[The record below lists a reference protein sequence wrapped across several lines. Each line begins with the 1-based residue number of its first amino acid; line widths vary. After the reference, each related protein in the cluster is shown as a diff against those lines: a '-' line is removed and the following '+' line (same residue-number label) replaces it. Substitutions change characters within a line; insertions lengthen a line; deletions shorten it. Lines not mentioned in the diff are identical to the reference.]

1 MEELPQVDM
10 QSDKLNSV
18 IMEIFNGNA
27 ILFVGAGFSKGAVG
41 FDDDIPTAERLAEI
55 ILKLMNRSTDS
66 KNPKDLA
73 HISDYFINSFCKQN
87 ESKLDEF
94 IAMMK
99 RTFKVTEPKKYHLDI
114 VSVPWKFIYTTN
126 YDDVIEQSGRAIKKM
141 VEPLDLECEI
151 PKYDNKTTYCLH
163 INGRIENLKKDS
175 LDNSFKL
182 THSSYLS
189 SDGFGSQYPEWK
201 SHFTNDLVYNS
212 TVAIFIG
219 YSLYDIEIEKILQ
232 QNSSIKDKVIF
243 IQPQKSI
250 EQENDID
257 DYKYKKYGHLF
268 KIGVEEFVNKL
279 MKYKNSLNE
288 DTQHFISNNITCFKK
303 YNLVFDKNTNI
314 NIDDRKI
321 RNFFVRGALEDAIL
335 QKETISNI
343 NNSLYLVNRKSY
355 IDEALKILENHNFL
369 FVLGDMGNGKTVFLK
384 QLATI
389 IVQKGFKVYFL
400 TNRRNISTYKKEI
413 ETISNNVTNT
423 TYVFIDSY
431 TNFSNLISD
440 ILPKQYKN
448 IKYVLSSREREHH
461 KYINNCSIINKI
473 PELFIDKL
481 DSSNIEQFCTIIN
494 NLAAWDLMGR
504 GKQIQINRIHNRC
517 KGEISNILIDIFES
531 EQMSSRIKESFANFL
546 QKPTIRKHLFV
557 VCLLN
562 VMNIPISIALIE
574 YILDDYDLEIFRGD
588 VFDYLVK
595 IDILD
600 EGNEIK
606 PKSAVFCQFV
616 LKHIFGADY
625 VIKESLQLLK
635 SLSNKRDSNI
645 LYGSD
650 GYKVKTNLF
659 KFNFIESILPEKGK
673 REKLREYYENI
684 KIDMPKMVDRSQYWL
699 QYAMCFIAYDAIED
713 FKEAQRYLDA
723 AYNVSSNKED
733 NRYVYKIDNQQARL
747 YVKQSVK
754 ENDYKKAFDYFKKA
768 DTKLSRQKN
777 DRYKFKVLRDYLN
790 CIEQHREFFVKDES
804 MAKEIC
810 SICNKHLKLINNDI
824 DIDFDSYSRRG
835 QAKSALEKI
844 IHIFSGDSK

>member
-1 MEELPQVDM
+1 MPQVDIK
-10 QSDKLNSV
+10 SDKLNSV
-18 IMEIFNGNA
+18 ITEIFNGNA

-55 ILKLMNRSTDS
+55 ILKLMNISTDS
-66 KNPKDLA
+66 KNSKDLA
-73 HISDYFINSFCKQN
+73 HISDYFINSFCKKKKQN
-87 ESKLDEF
+87 ESKIDEF
-94 IAMMK
+94 ITMMK
-99 RTFKVTEPKKYHLDI
+99 RTFRVTEPKKYHLDI
-114 VSVPWKFIYTTN
+114 VSAPWMFIYTTN

-189 SDGFGSQYPEWK
+189 SDLFGSQYAEWK

-232 QNSSIKDKVIF
+232 QNSSIKDKVVF
-243 IQPQKSI
+243 IQPQRDVG
-250 EQENDID
+250 QENDID
-257 DYKYKKYGHLF
+257 DYKYERYGHLF
-268 KIGVEEFVNKL
+268 KIGVEEFAKEL

-303 YNLVFDKNTNI
+303 YDLVFDKNTNI
-314 NIDDRKI
+314 NIDDKKI
-321 RNFFVRGALEDAIL
+321 RDFFVRGALEDAIL
-335 QKETISNI
+335 QKEIISNI

-355 IDEALKILENHNFL
+355 IDEALKILENRNFL
-369 FVLGDMGNGKTVFLK
+369 FILGDMGNGKTVFLK

-461 KYINNCSIINKI
+461 RYMNNCRNINKI

-531 EQMSSRIKESFANFL
+531 EQMSSRIKELFANFP

-588 VFDYLVK
+588 VFDYLVQ

-600 EGNEIK
+600 DGNEIK
-606 PKSAVFCQFV
+606 SKSSVFCQFI
-616 LKHIFGADY
+616 LKHIFEADY
-625 VIKESLQLLK
+625 VIGESLQLLK
-635 SLSNKRDSNI
+635 SLNNKRDSNI
-645 LYGSD
+645 QYG
-650 GYKVKTNLF
+650 YEVKTNLF

-673 REKLREYYENI
+673 RGRLQEYYENL
-684 KIDMPKMVDRSQYWL
+684 KKDMPKMAERSQYWL
-699 QYAMCFIAYDAIED
+699 QYAMCFIAYDATED
-713 FKEAQRYLDA
+713 FNEAQHYLDA
-723 AYNVSSNKED
+723 AYNISSNKEN
-733 NRYVYKIDNQQARL
+733 NRYIYKIDNQQARL
-747 YVKQSVK
+747 YIKQSVK
-754 ENDYKKAFDYFKKA
+754 EDDYKKAFDYLERA
-768 DTKLSRQKN
+768 DIKLSKQKN

-790 CIEQHREFFVKDES
+790 CIEQHKEFFIKD
-804 MAKEIC
+804 KNITKKIR
-810 SICNKHLKLINNDI
+810 SICNKHLTLMSNDI

>member
-1 MEELPQVDM
+1 MELELLQVNM

-18 IMEIFNGNA
+18 IREVFNGNA

-55 ILKLMNRSTDS
+55 ILKLMNRSSTDS

-99 RTFKVTEPKKYHLDI
+99 RTFKVTEPKQYHLDI
-114 VSVPWKFIYTTN
+114 ISAPWMFIYTTN
-126 YDDVIEQSGRAIKKM
+126 YDDVIEYSGRVIKKM
-141 VEPLDLECEI
+141 IEPLDLECEI

-163 INGRIENLKKDS
+163 INGRIENLKKDL

-189 SDGFGSQYPEWK
+189 SDLFGSQYAEWK

-232 QNSSIKDKVIF
+232 QNSSIKDKVVF
-243 IQPQKSI
+243 IQPQKDV

-257 DYKYKKYGHLF
+257 DYKYERYGYLF
-268 KIGVEEFVNKL
+268 KIGAEEFARRL
-279 MKYKNSLNE
+279 MEYKNNLNE
-288 DTQHFISNNITCFKK
+288 DAQQLISDSVTCFKK
-303 YNLVFDKNTNI
+303 YDLVFDKNTNVK
-314 NIDDRKI
+314 IDDGAI
-321 RNFFVRGALEDAIL
+321 RDFFIKGVLCDKVL
-335 QKETISNI
+335 QKETILGMNH
-343 NNSLYLVNRKSY
+343 SLYLVNRKSY

-400 TNRRNISTYKKEI
+400 TSMRNIVAYKKEI
-413 ETISNNVTNT
+413 ETISNNVTDT
-423 TYVFIDSY
+423 TYIFIDSY

-461 KYINNCSIINKI
+461 RYMNNCRNINKI

-531 EQMSSRIKESFANFL
+531 EQMSSRIKELFVNFS
-546 QKPTIRKHLFV
+546 QKSTIRKHLFV

-588 VFDYLVK
+588 VFDYLVQ

-600 EGNEIK
+600 DGNEIK
-606 PKSAVFCQFV
+606 SKSSVFCQFI
-616 LKHIFGADY
+616 LKHIFEADY
-625 VIKESLQLLK
+625 VIDESLQLLK
-635 SLSNKRDSNI
+635 SLNNKRDSNI
-645 LYGSD
+645 QYG
-650 GYKVKTNLF
+650 YEVKTNLF

-684 KIDMPKMVDRSQYWL
+684 KKDMPKMAERSQYWL
-699 QYAMCFIAYDAIED
+699 QYAMCFIAYDATED
-713 FKEAQRYLDA
+713 FNEAQHYLDA
-723 AYNVSSNKED
+723 AYNISSNKEN
-733 NRYVYKIDNQQARL
+733 NRYIYKIDNQQARL
-747 YVKQSVK
+747 YIKQSVK
-754 ENDYKKAFDYFKKA
+754 EDDYKKAFDYLERA
-768 DTKLSRQKN
+768 DIKLSKQKN

-790 CIEQHREFFVKDES
+790 CIEQHKEFFIKDENIT
-804 MAKEIC
+804 KKIR
-810 SICNKHLKLINNDI
+810 SICNKHLTLMSNDI

>member
-1 MEELPQVDM
+1 M

-18 IMEIFNGNA
+18 IREIFNGNA

-55 ILKLMNRSTDS
+55 ILKLMNRSMDS
-66 KNPKDLA
+66 KNSKDLA
-73 HISDYFINSFCKQN
+73 HISDYFINSFCKRKQN
-87 ESKLDEF
+87 ESKIDEF
-94 IAMMK
+94 ITMMK

-114 VSVPWKFIYTTN
+114 VSAPWMFIYTTN

-141 VEPLDLECEI
+141 VEPLDLDCEI
-151 PKYDNKTTYCLH
+151 PQYDNKTTYCLH

-189 SDGFGSQYPEWK
+189 SDLFGSQYAEWK

-232 QNSSIKDKVIF
+232 QNSSIKDKVVF
-243 IQPQKSI
+243 IQPQKDV

-257 DYKYKKYGHLF
+257 DYKYERYGHLF
-268 KIGVEEFVNKL
+268 KIGVEEFAKEL
-279 MKYKNSLNE
+279 MEYKNNLNE
-288 DTQHFISNNITCFKK
+288 DAQQLISDSVTCFKK
-303 YNLVFDKNTNI
+303 YDLVFDKNTNVK
-314 NIDDRKI
+314 IDDGAI
-321 RNFFVRGALEDAIL
+321 RDFFIKGILCDEVL
-335 QKETISNI
+335 QKETILGMNR
-343 NNSLYLVNRKSY
+343 SLYLVNRKSY

-400 TNRRNISTYKKEI
+400 TSMRNIVAYKKEI
-413 ETISNNVTNT
+413 ETISNNVTDT
-423 TYVFIDSY
+423 TYIFIDSY

-461 KYINNCSIINKI
+461 RYMNNCRNINKI

-531 EQMSSRIKESFANFL
+531 EQMSSRIKELFVNFS
-546 QKPTIRKHLFV
+546 QKSTIRKHLFV

-588 VFDYLVK
+588 VFDYLVQ

-600 EGNEIK
+600 DGNEIK
-606 PKSAVFCQFV
+606 SKSSVFCQFI
-616 LKHIFGADY
+616 LKHIFEADY
-625 VIKESLQLLK
+625 VIGESLQLLK
-635 SLSNKRDSNI
+635 SLNNKRDSNI
-645 LYGSD
+645 QYG
-650 GYKVKTNLF
+650 YEVKTNLF

-673 REKLREYYENI
+673 RGRLQEYYENL
-684 KIDMPKMVDRSQYWL
+684 KKDMPKMAERSQYWL
-699 QYAMCFIAYDAIED
+699 QYAMCFIAYDATED
-713 FKEAQRYLDA
+713 FNEAQHYLDA
-723 AYNVSSNKED
+723 AYNISSNKEN
-733 NRYVYKIDNQQARL
+733 NRYIYKIDNQQARL
-747 YVKQSVK
+747 YIKQSVK
-754 ENDYKKAFDYFKKA
+754 EDDYKKAFDYLERA
-768 DTKLSRQKN
+768 DIKLSKQKN

-790 CIEQHREFFVKDES
+790 CIEQHKEFFIKD
-804 MAKEIC
+804 KNITKKIR
-810 SICNKHLKLINNDI
+810 SICNKHLTLMSNDI